1 MSGLLQYTWKV
12 VCWGCGQRTVR
23 ELRRW
28 DMDPELVL
36 ESLVEISDL
45 GPRQAMGRGSAVPVS
60 SAGPL
65 QLCFSDSKVTGV
77 FRGSSL
83 NLQPNLSDTSQL

>member
-1 MSGLLQYTWKV
+1 MAGLSQYTLKV

-28 DMDPELVL
+28 DLGPKLVL
-36 ESLVEISDL
+36 EALVEISDL
-45 GPRQAMGRGSAVPVS
+45 GSRQAMGRGSAVPVS

-65 QLCFSDSKVTGV
+65 QLRFSDSKVTGV